1 MPRHRWV
8 ALAETGPTRSP
19 DGLRSWGGLER
30 IGANVN
36 DTLLIALLA
45 IPVVVTMAGLVGRLV
60 ALEDPSWVEDGD
72 TMRSS

>member
-1 MPRHRWV
+1 M
-8 ALAETGPTRSP
+8 
-19 DGLRSWGGLER
+19 
-30 IGANVN
+30 N